1 MKRKYKGIPRTVAAQ
16 YGYIN
21 EHFARPLSVEFLAR
35 RAGYS
40 TVQFIAR
47 FRHFYG
53 TSPKHYITVRRLQCA
68 KLLLS
73 VSELS
78 AKRIAEKCGFS
89 DEFYFYKL
97 FRRRFGMTPTA
108 YRESMKEKRNV

>member
-21 EHFARPLSVEFLAR
+21 EHFAEPLSVAFLAR

-40 TVQFIAR
+40 AVQFIAR
-47 FRHFYG
+47 FRQFYG
-53 TSPKHYITVRRLQCA
+53 TSPKHYIVARRLHRA
-68 KLLLS
+68 KVLLL
-73 VSELS
+73 VSDLS
-78 AKRIAEKCGFS
+78 AKQIGEKCGFS

-97 FRRRFGMTPTA
+97 FRRRFGVTPTV
-108 YRESMKEKRNV
+108 YRERLKSER

>member
-21 EHFARPLSVEFLAR
+21 EHFSEPLSVDFLAR

-40 TVQFIAR
+40 AVQFIAR

-53 TSPKHYITVRRLQCA
+53 TSPKHYITVRRLHHA
-68 KLLLS
+68 KLLLLIS
-73 VSELS
+73 DLS
-78 AKRIAEKCGFS
+78 AKRIADRCGFS

-108 YRESMKEKRNV
+108 FRESIKEKRNV